1 MRVEIMNDEYEEETE
16 GSFFFFGEGAMHAA
30 VGETEERCFVCN
42 EREKKQVVLH
52 VGGCC

>member
-1 MRVEIMNDEYEEETE
+1 MMNTRKKLKVV
-16 GSFFFFGEGAMHAA
+16 FFFFGEGAMHAA